1 MRMHQLLLAL
11 TSLRI
16 DCDHQSA
23 KAWVSAAEVA
33 GEQFAM
39 DSFLRCCRSAGP
51 VLSVLAMQHTSQDT
65 ACNMQLSVHGMQH
78 AMRNTQRAAGDAT
91 CGAQDATYMYIDAT
105 CGAQD
110 ATSFGLQ
117 PANRAVSHAACPPAR
132 PTWCAG
138 GPAGCRVV
146 SCVCTSCCTAARRM
160 ARRGVLHGMM
170 RGMLHR
176 MVHGARRAGTG
187 GRRSSRRS

>member
-23 KAWVSAAEVA
+23 KALVSAAEVA

-110 ATSFGLQ
+110 ATYMYIDATCGAQDATSFGLQ
-117 PANRAVSHAACPPAR
+117 PASRAVSIACGMPVGLLGLPGA
-132 PTWCAG
+132 AG
-138 GPAGCRVV
+138 GRPCG
-146 SCVCTSCCTAARRM
+146 
-160 ARRGVLHGMM
+160 L
-170 RGMLHR
+170 
-176 MVHGARRAGTG
+176 
-187 GRRSSRRS
+187 